1 MVSTN
6 TQILL
11 LTLGNF
17 LCISESLSHSEL
29 EIFRVVALVFFLE
42 ANIVYVLVASMKSF
56 FQIHIVR
63 KKYVITVKRLAVMAN
78 YSEPCWNI

>member
-11 LTLGNF
+11 LILGNF
-17 LCISESLSHSEL
+17 LCISESLSHNEC
-29 EIFRVVALVFFLE
+29 EILTAVALVFFHQ

-56 FQIHIVR
+56 FQVHIR
-63 KKYVITVKRLAVMAN
+63 KKYAITVKRLAVMAN
-78 YSEPCWNI
+78 YS

>member
-17 LCISESLSHSEL
+17 LCISESLSHSEF

-56 FQIHIVR
+56 SRYIMFEKSMLLR
-63 KKYVITVKRLAVMAN
+63 
-78 YSEPCWNI
+78 